1 MISRSVLFY
10 WSKGADTRR
19 RILSVIGELN
29 QLHEPCFINV
39 LSEKLDLSHV
49 AIKKHV
55 GLLVDENY
63 IRQMNPNGKPIYLEL
78 TEAGREV
85 LDEVAGETFQ

>member
-19 RILSVIGELN
+19 RILSVTRELN
-29 QLHEPCFINV
+29 ISNEPCFINI
-39 LSEKLDLSHV
+39 LSEKLKLSHV

-55 GLLVDENY
+55 ELLVDENY
-63 IRQMNPNGKPIYLEL
+63 MKQMNPNGKPIYLEV
-78 TEAGREV
+78 TDQGCEV
-85 LDEVAGETFQ
+85 LNDIAEPGPR